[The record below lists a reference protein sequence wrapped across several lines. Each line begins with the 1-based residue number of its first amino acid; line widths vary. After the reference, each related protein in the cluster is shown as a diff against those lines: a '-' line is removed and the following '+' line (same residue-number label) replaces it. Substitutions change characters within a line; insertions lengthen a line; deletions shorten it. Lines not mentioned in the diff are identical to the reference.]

1 VEVRAVWSGAQDSQL
16 LIPLGG
22 RAGHV
27 FSPWDLELGLV
38 RGFLLERGFPFGGVL
53 SMDPREFDG
62 LSNCQKPC
70 SEKKPGNIGPPGSTV
85 WRVLPPLR

>member
-1 VEVRAVWSGAQDSQL
+1 MEVRAVWSGAQDSQL

-38 RGFLLERGFPFGGVL
+38 RGFLLEGGFPFEGVL
-53 SMDPREFDG
+53 SMDLGEFEG
-62 LSNCQKPC
+62 STHCQKPC
-70 SEKKPGNIGPPGSTV
+70 SEKKPGNI
-85 WRVLPPLR
+85 